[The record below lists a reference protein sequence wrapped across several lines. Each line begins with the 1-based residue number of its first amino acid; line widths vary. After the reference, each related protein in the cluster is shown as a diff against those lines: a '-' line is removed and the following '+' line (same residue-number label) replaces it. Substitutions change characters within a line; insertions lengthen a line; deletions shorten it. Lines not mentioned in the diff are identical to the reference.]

1 MIQVFVQNL
10 KRDEQTKVIIDELN
24 KLNVEFIRYSERWD
38 KLNRSIDTIKKDAEK
53 MSTTTDKIKKK
64 FDYIKDAKFEEARFI
79 DNMIKD
85 EDNDGDDS

>member
-1 MIQVFVQNL
+1 M
-10 KRDEQTKVIIDELN
+10 
-24 KLNVEFIRYSERWD
+24 RYSERWD

-53 MSTTTDKIKKK
+53 MSTTTEKIKKK

-79 DNMIKD
+79 DNMTKD